1 MRELKSPAIYI
12 LASRMYG
19 TLYVGVTSDL
29 CSRVSLHKQKL
40 LPGFTAKFGVNRLV
54 YFELH
59 DSMESAIKREK
70 QLKEW
75 KRSWKIQLIETPNPQ
90 WLDLYAETCGRFDT
104 P

>member
-1 MRELKSPAIYI
+1 MQEKQPAVYI
-12 LASRMYG
+12 LTSKPFG

-40 LPGFTAKFGVNRLV
+40 YGGFTARYSVDRLV
-54 YFELH
+54 HFEFH
-59 DSMESAIKREK
+59 DSMEQAIKREK

-75 KRSWKIQLIETPNPQ
+75 KRAWKIQLIEEFNPR
-90 WLDLYAETCGRFDT
+90 WLDKFAEVCGRFNL